1 MRGMPFL
8 SILAGLVLSGMPAA
22 LAQDAAKVKIYWS
35 CSILVPASLE
45 PPVIDY
51 IIADI
56 FRDELPKADMEAA
69 QVRHG
74 AAIMEA
80 AKAAGYSLASGVPG
94 KEATPYCMAMED
106 ERHIQEY
113 RLKLF
118 ATEASG
124 MGVRRHALAWAPA
137 GSVAVMSDPV
147 PPLPPATKPGRIGV
161 SLGALNKN
169 MAQHLG
175 VPISLGFSDTADGA
189 MLTDVAPDSMAQR
202 SGLQIMDVVMA
213 VAGQKVTSPDDFI
226 SIVSAQRPGS
236 LVSMSI
242 IRFGESKTMDVLIGE

>member
-1 MRGMPFL
+1 MRGTIFT
-8 SILAGLVLSGMPAA
+8 AA
-22 LAQDAAKVKIYWS
+22 LVGLMMVGATAGQAQDAPVKVYWS

-45 PPVIDY
+45 PPVVDY

-56 FRDELPKADMEAA
+56 FQDETPKAEL
-69 QVRHG
+69 
-74 AAIMEA
+74 EA
-80 AKAAGYSLASGVPG
+80 AKARHAAAIMDAAKARGLSLASGVPG
-94 KEATPYCMAMED
+94 HETSPYCMALED
-106 ERHIQEY
+106 ARQIQDY

-137 GSVAVMSDPV
+137 GAIAVVSDPV

-161 SLGALNKN
+161 SLQGLTKSA
-169 MAQHLG
+169 AQHLG
-175 VPISLGFSDTADGA
+175 VPINLSFSDTAEGA
-189 MLTDVAPDSMAQR
+189 LLSDVAHDSMAQR

-213 VAGQKVTSPDDFI
+213 VGGQKVTSPDDFI
-226 SIVSAQRPGS
+226 AIVSAQRPGS

-242 IRFGESKTMDVLIGE
+242 IRFGEAKTMDVLIGE